1 MRAWWHQLITP
12 LAPRLGTSP
21 AALESSVLSYRFTIA
36 ALCALPLVLVEGG
49 GARLLSWL
57 LGLCWLLLSLVLGPL
72 PTLCG
77 FVALPLTQAAAFL
90 RTELLP
96 FLFGFSFRFLFRFQP
111 PEARKEGDKGVG
123 RGEGGDADANE
134 EGGDAAGGEE
144 ERRSK
149 SRLEAS
155 AIVQFE
161 LLLAAT
167 KSLVPLLVLVRTG

>member
-1 MRAWWHQLITP
+1 MRAWWHQ

-57 LGLCWLLLSLVLGPL
+57 LGLCWQLLSLVLGPL

-90 RTELLP
+90 RSELLP
-96 FLFGFSFRFLFRFQP
+96 FLSGFLFRFLFRFQP
-111 PEARKEGDKGVG
+111 PEARKEGDKEARKEGAG
-123 RGEGGDADANE
+123 RGEGDANE

-167 KSLVPLLVLVRTG
+167 KSLVPLLVLVRTGEP